1 MSIDS
6 SDILLES
13 NVAKLVHRGKVR
25 DTHSIDEETLL
36 MVSTDRVSA
45 YDVVMPNAIPGKGAI
60 LNQMSVFWFGITN
73 HIVPNH
79 LINFAM
85 DMEDMGLSEA
95 VRRRSMIVK
104 KAERIDIECV
114 ARGYITG
121 SALQEYEDNG
131 KIAGVSMPAGMKE
144 GDLFK
149 QPIFTPATKAETGHD
164 ENISIENMEDTIG
177 GELTHMLKRMTLEIY
192 QFAHDYALN
201 KNIIIAD
208 TKMEFGFIDGELSL
222 IDELLTPDSS
232 RFWDKNL
239 YSPGSTQ
246 PNYDKQFVRDW
257 LSSQGWDKE
266 PPAPKLPDDIVNK
279 TSIRYREAFDK
290 LTEIDLR

>member
-6 SDILLES
+6 SDTLLES
-13 NVAKLVHRGKVR
+13 NLANLIHRGKVR

-60 LNQMSVFWFGITN
+60 LNQMSVFWFGMTKD
-73 HIVPNH
+73 IVPNH

-85 DMEDMGLSEA
+85 DVENVDLPA
-95 VRRRSMIVK
+95 TVRRRSMIVK

-121 SALQEYEDNG
+121 SALQEYEYSG
-131 KIAGVSMPAGMKE
+131 KIAGVEMPVGMKE
-144 GDLFK
+144 GDRFER
-149 QPIFTPATKAETGHD
+149 PIFTPATKAETGHD
-164 ENISIENMEDTIG
+164 ENISIEKMEDMIG
-177 GELTHMLKRMTLEIY
+177 GELTHRLKRMTLGIY
-192 QFAHDYALN
+192 QFAHEYALN

-208 TKMEFGFIDGELSL
+208 TKMEFGFIDGKLSL

-239 YSPGSTQ
+239 YSPGDTQ

-257 LSSQGWDKE
+257 LSSQGWDRE
-266 PPAPKLPDDIVNK
+266 PPAPKLPEDIVNK

-290 LTEIDLR
+290 LTGIDLR

>member
-60 LNQMSVFWFGITN
+60 LNQMSVFWFGMTN

>member
-60 LNQMSVFWFGITN
+60 LNQMSVFWFGMTN

-131 KIAGVSMPAGMKE
+131 MIAGVSMPAGMKE
-144 GDLFK
+144 GDLFER
-149 QPIFTPATKAETGHD
+149 PIFTPATKAETGHD
-164 ENISIENMEDTIG
+164 ENISIEKMEDMIG
-177 GELTHMLKRMTLEIY
+177 GELTHMLQQMTLEVY
-192 QFAHDYALN
+192 RFAHGYALN

-257 LSSQGWDKE
+257 LASQGWDKE

>member
-60 LNQMSVFWFGITN
+60 LNQMSVFWFGMTN

-164 ENISIENMEDTIG
+164 ENISIENMEDMIG
-177 GELTHMLKRMTLEIY
+177 GELTHMLKCMTLEIY

-239 YSPGSTQ
+239 YSPGSIQ

-257 LSSQGWDKE
+257 LVSQGWDKE